1 MILNDLIDLVNKE
14 KRRQGRVRLAQ
25 RLAVGTGLLTASVLA
40 IKVLVTGKTK
50 RKENDMKNKVVD
62 PFDAIKDTIQDAQE
76 KAGDIK
82 SEIKEGS
89 HEINK
94 DIHKTA
100 DAVLKK

>member
-14 KRRQGRVRLAQ
+14 KRRQERVSAVQ
-25 RLAVGTGLLTASVLA
+25 SLAVGTGILTASVLA
-40 IKVLVTGKTK
+40 IKILVAGKNK
-50 RKENDMKNKVVD
+50 RKENDMKKNVAD
-62 PFDAIKDTIQDAQE
+62 PFETIKDTIQDAQE

-82 SEIKEGS
+82 REIKEGS

-100 DAVLKK
+100 EAVQKK